1 MHKLLA
7 RQIKRALGVEEAQS
21 AAVLD
26 ELKQL
31 ASSGTV
37 SSEAA
42 RILAGLGDL
51 FGRVD
56 AAYEQSDRDLELKT
70 RSLEMSS
77 GELSQTNDRLRNEL
91 ASRLR
96 AIHSLRD
103 TANGLMQKM
112 DGEMPPL
119 LDDNLEALST
129 LMADLVLHREES
141 QRELQSAL
149 IDLANQKFAVDQHA
163 IVSMTDVH
171 GSITYA
177 NDKFCEISGYP
188 RDELIGKNHRIVKSA
203 VHPPQV
209 FEAMWTAISSGQVW
223 HGEVCNRAKDGHLY
237 WVSATIVPFCDEAG
251 LPLKY
256 IAIRTDIT
264 VRKQMEAQIAESEKR
279 YRTVVESLNEVVFR
293 TNAEGHW
300 TFLNPAWKEITG
312 YEIETSLGKPSL
324 RSVHRDDRAH
334 GFDFF
339 TALARGESEICRE
352 EFRLVTNQ
360 GESRWVEV
368 FAKAEF
374 DEDGRCIG
382 TAGTLNDV
390 TERRRAL
397 EQVQEQLHFVE
408 ELIEVVPLP
417 IYRKDISGRYLQFN
431 KAFEDFFGIR
441 RDEWLGKT
449 LHDLL
454 PAADAVIHS
463 SQDAMILQSPGQQRY
478 EARVHTRGGEL
489 RDTIYHKATL
499 TKPDGSVA
507 GLVGTIADITERKV
521 QEAVIKA
528 GEARLR
534 HITNTVPGAVFQW
547 EVGNGQ
553 IRYTF
558 LNDRVMEI
566 RGLDREALFA
576 DAGIA
581 TQQIVEEDR
590 ERVRLA
596 VFAAASR
603 RESWRDEYRIT
614 MSNGTQRWIR
624 GEINPELELAANG
637 ATVFT
642 GIWQDVTQLKEADA
656 RLREVTDNIPVAVY
670 QYLLPRE
677 GTHAFRFFSHGLER
691 ISGLSAEAAV
701 ADADQLFAL
710 IYPDDQAMVAE
721 SLRESAV
728 SKARWSIDFR
738 LLHKQSGKIVWVHGE
753 SQPKAMPDAGTLW
766 NGYIA
771 DVSEARRASDELRR
785 AKEGAEAANRAKSDF
800 LANMSHEIR
809 TPMNGVIGMTDLAL
823 DTDLSEE
830 QREYLQIVKSSSES
844 LLTIINDI
852 LDFSKI
858 EAGKLLIERI
868 PFNLW
873 RTVGDTLKTLAL
885 RAHDKGLELVCD
897 IAPDTP
903 VFMLGDPG
911 RLRQIII
918 NLVGNAIKFTE
929 KGEVVLHVE
938 QGQVCGEEIG
948 LHFSVIDSGIGI
960 AEHKIDTVFDAFSQ
974 EDSSITRKYGGTGL
988 GLTISGRLAEALGG
1002 RLWVESELGHGSTFH
1017 FTTLFGVDAQQHSA
1031 TSEPVKLAGT
1041 RVLVVDDNPVNRLV
1055 MVRALNDA
1063 GAMVNE
1069 ADSGDAALQMLGNA
1083 VGEDVF
1089 DLVLLDAC
1097 MPGLDGFTTAERIL
1111 ALPHCAGVRLVM
1123 LSSGGVKGDAQRCRE
1138 IGFAAYLPKPIARD
1152 ELLEALGRVL
1162 HQQTTESVPQLVTRH
1177 LLKDEQTPLDVLLV
1191 EDHPI
1196 NQKLATNLLERW
1208 GHRVTLA
1215 ENGKLAVEVMR
1226 GRRFDIVLMDMMMP
1240 VMDGLEATRQIRVA
1254 EMENSVP
1261 RTPII
1266 AMTAN
1271 AMQGDRENCLEVGMD
1286 DYIAKP
1292 IKSQDL
1298 QQLLRQYAKG
1308 DAAFRLDSTGN
1319 DGLPQNT
1326 AHRFDYAEAVRA
1338 ADQEIVE
1345 IIAGIFLQHYQR
1357 DLEKIRSG
1365 VATNDLPAVLFV
1377 AHSLRGTLA
1386 MFGAQ
1391 PAAQLAQRIEQ
1402 QAARGDALGL
1412 VEMAD
1417 SLVAEVEQLSAVL
1430 KPLAD
1435 ASTDH

>member
-7 RQIKRALGVEEAQS
+7 RQIKRVLGVEEAQS

-31 ASSGTV
+31 AGSGAV
-37 SSEAA
+37 SPEAA
-42 RILAGLGDL
+42 RLLAGLGEL

-70 RSLEMSS
+70 RSLELSS
-77 GELSQTNDRLRNEL
+77 GELSQTNDRLRDEL

-112 DGEMPPL
+112 DGELPPL
-119 LDDNLEALST
+119 LDDNLESLSA
-129 LMADLVLHREES
+129 LMADLVRHREES
-141 QRELQSAL
+141 QRELQGAL
-149 IDLANQKFAVDQHA
+149 TDLANQKFAVDQHA

-171 GSITYA
+171 GIITYA
-177 NDKFCEISGYP
+177 NDKFCEISGYK
-188 RDELIGKNHRIVKSA
+188 REELIGANHRIVKSA

-209 FEAMWTAISSGQVW
+209 FEAMWAAISSGQVW
-223 HGEVCNRAKDGHLY
+223 HGEICNRAKGGHLY

-293 TNAEGHW
+293 TNAEGLW
-300 TFLNPAWKEITG
+300 TFLNPAWKVITG
-312 YEIETSLGKPSL
+312 YEIETSLGMPSL
-324 RSVHRDDRAH
+324 RSVHRDDREH
-334 GFDFF
+334 GFAFF

-352 EFRLVTNQ
+352 EFRLVTSQ

-374 DEDGRCIG
+374 DEDGRCVG

-390 TERRRAL
+390 TDRRKAL
-397 EQVQEQLHFVE
+397 EQLQEQLHFVQ

-417 IYRKDISGRYLQFN
+417 IYLKDTSGRYLQFN

-454 PAADAVIHS
+454 PAADAVIHAT
-463 SQDAMILQSPGQQRY
+463 QDALILQSPGQQCY
-478 EARVHTRGGEL
+478 EARVHTRGGAL

-507 GLVGTIADITERKV
+507 GLVGTIADITERKA
-521 QEAVIKA
+521 QEVAIKA
-528 GEARLR
+528 AEARLR

-558 LNDRVMEI
+558 LSDRVMEI
-566 RGLDREALFA
+566 RGLDSEELLA
-576 DAGIA
+576 DAGLA
-581 TQQIVEEDR
+581 TRQIVEEDR
-590 ERVRLA
+590 ERVRSA
-596 VFAAASR
+596 VFVAAAR
-603 RESWRDEYRIT
+603 REAWRDEYRIT
-614 MSNGTQRWIR
+614 MPNGTQRWIR
-624 GEINPELELAANG
+624 GEINPELEPAANG

-670 QYLLPRE
+670 QYLLPR
-677 GTHAFRFFSHGLER
+677 GGRHVFRFFSRGLER
-691 ISGLSAEAAV
+691 MSGLTAEAAV
-701 ADADQLFAL
+701 TDADQLFAL
-710 IYPDDQAMVAE
+710 IHPDDQALMAE
-721 SLRESAV
+721 SIRESAV
-728 SKARWSIDFR
+728 SKARWSVDFR
-738 LLHKQSGKIVWVHGE
+738 LLHKLSGEIVWIHGE
-753 SQPKAMPDAGTLW
+753 SQPKSMPDGSTLW

-830 QREYLQIVKSSSES
+830 QREYLQIVKSSSEA
-844 LLTIINDI
+844 LMTIINDI

-858 EAGKLLIERI
+858 EAGKLLVERI
-868 PFNLW
+868 SFNLW
-873 RTVGDTLKTLAL
+873 RTVADTLKTLAL
-885 RAHDKGLELVCD
+885 RAHEKGLELVCD

-903 VFMLGDPG
+903 VFVLGDPG
-911 RLRQIII
+911 RLRQIIL

-929 KGEVVLHVE
+929 KGEVLLHVE
-938 QGQVCGEEIG
+938 RGQAGDEEIG
-948 LHFSVIDSGIGI
+948 VHFSVIDSGIGI
-960 AEHKIDTVFDAFSQ
+960 AQHKLDTIFDAFSQ

-1002 RLWVESELGHGSTFH
+1002 RLWVESELGRGSTFH
-1017 FTTLFGVDAQQHSA
+1017 FTTVFGVDAEQHSA
-1031 TSEPVKLAGT
+1031 ASVPMQLAGA

-1055 MVRALNDA
+1055 MVRTLSDA
-1063 GAMVNE
+1063 GVMVRE
-1069 ADSGDAALQMLGNA
+1069 AGSGEAALALLGNA
-1083 VGEDVF
+1083 ADEDVF

-1111 ALPHCAGVRLVM
+1111 ALPRCAGARLIM
-1123 LSSGGVKGDAQRCRE
+1123 LSSGGVKGDAQRCRD

-1152 ELLEALGRVL
+1152 ELLEALARVR
-1162 HQQTTESVPQLVTRH
+1162 HQQPAERTPQLVTRH
-1177 LLKDEQTPLDVLLV
+1177 VLKDEQTPLDVLLV

-1196 NQKLATNLLERW
+1196 NQKLATSLLERW

-1215 ENGKLAVEVMR
+1215 DNGQLAVDAMR
-1226 GRRFDIVLMDMMMP
+1226 ERKFDIVLMDMMMP
-1240 VMDGLEATRQIRVA
+1240 VMDGLEATRRIRAA
-1254 EMENSVP
+1254 ETENSLP

-1271 AMQGDRENCLEVGMD
+1271 AMQGDRESCLEVGMD
-1286 DYIAKP
+1286 DYLAKP
-1292 IKSQDL
+1292 IKSQEL
-1298 QQLLRQYAKG
+1298 QQLLQRYAAG
-1308 DAAFRLDSTGN
+1308 DS
-1319 DGLPQNT
+1319 
-1326 AHRFDYAEAVRA
+1326 
-1338 ADQEIVE
+1338 
-1345 IIAGIFLQHYQR
+1345 
-1357 DLEKIRSG
+1357 K
-1365 VATNDLPAVLFV
+1365 
-1377 AHSLRGTLA
+1377 
-1386 MFGAQ
+1386 
-1391 PAAQLAQRIEQ
+1391 
-1402 QAARGDALGL
+1402 
-1412 VEMAD
+1412 
-1417 SLVAEVEQLSAVL
+1417 
-1430 KPLAD
+1430 
-1435 ASTDH
+1435 

>member
-1041 RVLVVDDNPVNRLV
+1041 RVLVVDDNPANRLV

>member
-1041 RVLVVDDNPVNRLV
+1041 RVLVVDDNPANRLV

-1162 HQQTTESVPQLVTRH
+1162 HQQSTESVPQLVTRH

-1292 IKSQDL
+1292 IKSQNL

>member
-624 GEINPELELAANG
+624 GEINPEFELAANG

-1162 HQQTTESVPQLVTRH
+1162 HQQSTESVPQLVTRH

>member
-1162 HQQTTESVPQLVTRH
+1162 HQQSTESVPQLVTRH

-1292 IKSQDL
+1292 IKSQNL

>member
-938 QGQVCGEEIG
+938 RGQVCGEEIG

-1162 HQQTTESVPQLVTRH
+1162 HQQSTESVPQLVTRH

>member
-1 MHKLLA
+1 
-7 RQIKRALGVEEAQS
+7 
-21 AAVLD
+21 
-26 ELKQL
+26 
-31 ASSGTV
+31 
-37 SSEAA
+37 
-42 RILAGLGDL
+42 
-51 FGRVD
+51 
-56 AAYEQSDRDLELKT
+56 
-70 RSLEMSS
+70 
-77 GELSQTNDRLRNEL
+77 
-91 ASRLR
+91 
-96 AIHSLRD
+96 
-103 TANGLMQKM
+103 MQKM